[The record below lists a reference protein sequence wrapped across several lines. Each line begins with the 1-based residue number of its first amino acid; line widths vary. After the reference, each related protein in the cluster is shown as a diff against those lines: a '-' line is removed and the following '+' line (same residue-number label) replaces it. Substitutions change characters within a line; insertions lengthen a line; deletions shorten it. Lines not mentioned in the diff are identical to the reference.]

1 MVLPGR
7 GAARKSK
14 TKSVPFQ
21 RVCIGKGRKKESK
34 SARYWGS
41 FDARAHTLALAEAQH
56 ETDLEA
62 IFDRGFTEELAKELA
77 EILGCE
83 WDLVFRY
90 AAKYGDKM
98 RDPSAAKAAAL
109 AYVEK
114 HGKPGAPYK
123 DSKPIFLTEKQ
134 EEAEEK
140 SILFQRVCAERKRRR
155 EDDDKAK
162 KQRAKDRAK
171 AAKGKKGKTQ
181 ETLRSIIAKKKA
193 AEKKPPA
200 KKKAATKPP
209 SKSGAKANV
218 VWWIGDDCQLFP
230 REEGITLDQMLLTTC
245 KPVPGCIVTVIN
257 KSNSERVV
265 KIQFEKAYEQ
275 SVVVTPPGENPRR
288 VNFTHVEGKLL
299 DVFWKEDASGGELLL
314 SKRARVRCY
323 AEHVE
328 SVQIH

>member
-1 MVLPGR
+1 MVLPRR

-14 TKSVPFQ
+14 
-21 RVCIGKGRKKESK
+21 
-34 SARYWGS
+34 ARSWGS
-41 FDARAHTLALAEAQH
+41 FEAGAYCRGVANAQH

-62 IFDRGFTEELAKELA
+62 LLDRGFTEGHAREVAK
-77 EILGCE
+77 ILGCE

-98 RDPSAAKAAAL
+98 RDPNVAKATAV

-134 EEAEEK
+134 EEAEKK
-140 SILFQRVCAERKRRR
+140 SILFQRVCAERKRKR
-155 EDDDKAK
+155 EDEDEDK
-162 KQRAKDRAK
+162 KQRAKGRAK
-171 AAKGKKGKTQ
+171 AAKKGKTQ
-181 ETLRSIIAKKKA
+181 ETLKSIIAKKKA
-193 AEKKPPA
+193 AKKKPPA
-200 KKKAATKPP
+200 KKKAAAKPA
-209 SKSGAKANV
+209 SKADAKSGAKSNV

-230 REEGITLDQMLLTTC
+230 REEGTTLDEMLLTTC
-245 KPVPGCIVTVIN
+245 KPGPGCIVTVIN
-257 KSNSERVV
+257 KSNSNRVV

-299 DVFWKEDASGGELLL
+299 DLFWKEDASGGNGELLL
-314 SKRARVRCY
+314 YKRKRVRCY

-328 SVQIH
+328 SVEIR